1 MLARNASL
9 LALVAAIGSAVFVAG
24 CAKPATVTSTT
35 CNSGQLE
42 CSGTCINV
50 QTDSQNCGACGK
62 TCGSGSSCQSGECTC
77 TSGFVSCGGSCVAS
91 NAQHCGSS
99 CSACTGTDVCNSDG
113 TCSSTCSSGS
123 KCSDGA
129 CSSDTNSADCG
140 TCGNA
145 CTGGSTCVNGS
156 CSCGTSSQMVCN
168 GSCVDITTTTNC
180 GSCGNKCGTG
190 QSCSSGNC
198 VGGGSTGGSTGT
210 GGTGPGTGGST
221 GSGGSSATGGSTGSG
236 GSSATGGSTGTGG
249 TSTGTGGSSTRAC
262 AATATVIS
270 DFEEGSTGIVTPQG
284 GRQGWWY
291 VFSDATNNA
300 GMSPAASATSGITSA
315 MMSSSDPNYAMCD
328 HWDMEV
334 KTTAAHTTWGAG
346 FGTSLDQILPPPT
359 STTAKTKNPYDVTA
373 YSGIS
378 FNIKS
383 ASGTAPPVWFELA
396 TLNNQ
401 PQPDGTI
408 KTSDGTSGGTAS
420 APSSNG
426 TDEYNT
432 RGQLIKNVGTSWT
445 KVYVPFGTLGP
456 RYLPAAT
463 ASSCSSTAVK
473 CEAPPF
479 KATDVLGLQFAG
491 YTQFG
496 TNAGTF
502 DLVVDD
508 VAFYTGSNGLATFTA
523 GMLAKDGASL
533 GSCKKPTGA
542 TMDQLT
548 NMYANWKATFV
559 VGSGSSTRVQ
569 RPENAD
575 DTVSEGIA
583 YGMLIAV
590 NMNDKTLFDNLWSY
604 EQQHKAAGNTMTWC
618 IPSGGGG
625 MGSACS
631 ASGGSATDADEDMAF
646 ALLVAAKQ
654 WGGTYSSTA
663 SGLISDIWTND
674 IDKTSMLPTGGSNFG
689 NSTSSQPTNPSYFAP
704 AYYRAFA
711 TVDSGH
717 AWGTVA
723 SNCYTAISKV
733 ANSTTG
739 LVPAWCSNNC
749 SSAGGGSYTD
759 NGVYQ
764 YDAHRVP
771 WRLGLDACVNG
782 TTSGNTVL
790 TNNAKFFLNI
800 AAPSSGGGGVGRI
813 YDIYTLAGAVNGDAA
828 LNSMSLIGTAGVGAM
843 AVGSS
848 FASTAYQFILDASY
862 SPASTIADSSGH
874 VAYSYFNATVGLM
887 TALTMSGN
895 FNHP

>member
-1 MLARNASL
+1 MVSRTIPFLAC
-9 LALVAAIGSAVFVAG
+9 VAVLGSALFMAG
-24 CAKPATVTSTT
+24 CAKPATGTS
-35 CNSGQLE
+35 CSSGQLE
-42 CSGTCINV
+42 CGGTCASV
-50 QTDSQNCGACGK
+50 QTDNQNCGACG
-62 TCGSGSSCQSGECTC
+62 TVCQSGQ
-77 TSGFVSCGGSCVAS
+77 SCQAGKC
-91 NAQHCGSS
+91 
-99 CSACTGTDVCNSDG
+99 
-113 TCSSTCSSGS
+113 TCSSGMLCGTS
-123 KCSDGA
+123 CVTSDATHCGSCNTA
-129 CSSDTNSADCG
+129 CTSGQVCNNNQCSSSCSSGQTQCG
-140 TCGNA
+140 TA
-145 CTGGSTCVNGS
+145 CTTTATDSNNCGSCGTVCPAGAVCSGGSCGCSGGQKLCGSTCVNTAADNS
-156 CSCGTSSQMVCN
+156 
-168 GSCVDITTTTNC
+168 NC
-180 GSCGNKCGTG
+180 GSCGTV
-190 QSCSSGNC
+190 CSGGKNCSNGAC
-198 VGGGSTGGSTGT
+198 VGGGSTGGSSGTGT
-210 GGTGPGTGGST
+210 GGNG
-221 GSGGSSATGGSTGSG
+221 
-236 GSSATGGSTGTGG
+236 TGTGG
-249 TSTGTGGSSTRAC
+249 NGTGTGGSGTGTGGSGTGTGGSGTGTGGSGSGTGGGGGTRPSGCPAD
-262 AATATVIS
+262 ANTIS
-270 DFEEGSTGIVTPQG
+270 DFEEGTTGVVVPQG
-284 GRQGWWY
+284 GRTGWWY
-291 VFSDATNNA
+291 VFSDATNNG
-300 GMSPAASATSGITSA
+300 GMSPAASSTGPITSTMLA
-315 MMSSSDPNYAMCD
+315 SSDPNSGTCD
-328 HWDMEV
+328 KWDMEV

-346 FGTSLDQILPPPT
+346 FGTSLDQIMPPPT
-359 STTAKTKNPYDVTA
+359 SATAKTKNPYDVST

-401 PQPDGTI
+401 PQPDGSI

-432 RGQLIKNVGTSWT
+432 RGQLIKNIGTSWT

-463 ASSCSSTAVK
+463 ASSCASTTVK

-491 YTQFG
+491 YTQFA
-496 TNAGTF
+496 TSAGTF

-508 VAFYTGSNGLATFTA
+508 VAFYTGSNGLASFTP

-559 VGSGSSTRVQ
+559 TGSGSSTRVQ
-569 RPENAD
+569 RPENAN

-604 EQQHKAAGNTMTWC
+604 EQAHKAAGNTMTWC
-618 IPSGGGG
+618 IPGGGGG

-654 WGGTYSSTA
+654 WGGSYSSTA
-663 SGLISDIWTND
+663 SSLISDIWTND
-674 IDKTSMLPTGGSNFG
+674 IDKSSMLPTGGSNFG

-704 AYYRAFA
+704 AYYKAFA

-723 SNCYTAISKV
+723 TNCYTAISKV
-733 ANSTTG
+733 ANSSTG
-739 LVPAWCSNNC
+739 LVPAWCSSNC

-771 WRLGLDACVNG
+771 WRIGLDACLNG
-782 TTSGNTVL
+782 TTSGNTML
-790 TNNAKFFLNI
+790 TNNAKFFQNI
-800 AAPSSGGGGVGRI
+800 ASPSSGGGGVGRI
-813 YDIYTLAGAVNGDAA
+813 YDIYTLAGNANGD
-828 LNSMSLIGTAGVGAM
+828 
-843 AVGSS
+843 
-848 FASTAYQFILDASY
+848 
-862 SPASTIADSSGH
+862 
-874 VAYSYFNATVGLM
+874 
-887 TALTMSGN
+887 
-895 FNHP
+895 